1 MLFTAPGDFS
11 TSGVWHRL
19 CPRCPPKKTH
29 ANVPGALSGVNT
41 RPVHPGD
48 EPSGQG
54 HRTPVSLFRL
64 VLDTAVARQELEI
77 LPALSSLAQSNALF
91 WGDRP
96 QHALPSVDHPYFG
109 STVCCAVH
117 ALCGPFKV
125 PTSSKFLH
133 WRSCR
138 MPASDLLID
147 GVPGRATAL
156 YPVVNKGMGQ
166 RTAWNC

>member
-19 CPRCPPKKTH
+19 CPRDPPKKHTRTCQGLSL
-29 ANVPGALSGVNT
+29 VLTPGQSTPVTN
-41 RPVHPGD
+41 RPA
-48 EPSGQG
+48 
-54 HRTPVSLFRL
+54 RTPHTGFS
-64 VLDTAVARQELEI
+64 
-77 LPALSSLAQSNALF
+77 LPAGTGYRRCPTGTGNTSSTVVLGAKQRALL
-91 WGDRP
+91 GRP
-96 QHALPSVDHPYFG
+96 STACTALRHHPYFG